1 VSKTI
6 IRSILNG
13 FENVGLLLVLLAT
26 LVAIGQE
33 VWGVIEARTVT
44 LTDILLL
51 FIYLEVI
58 ALIGIYYESHRL
70 PVRYPIYIAIIA
82 LARYIILDS
91 KQLVPWGLVAIGITI
106 LLLTAAVLM
115 LRMGH
120 VRFPYKQNE

>member
-1 VSKTI
+1 M
-6 IRSILNG
+6 
-13 FENVGLLLVLLAT
+13 GLLLVLLAT

-33 VWGVIEARTVT
+33 VWIVVEARTVT

-91 KQLVPWGLVAIGITI
+91 KQLVPWGLVAIGATI
-106 LLLTAAVLM
+106 LLLTAAVLV
-115 LRMGH
+115 LRVGH
-120 VRFPYKQNE
+120 ARFPYKQGE